1 MTTNDDV
8 ADRLEE
14 FADLLEAQGV
24 EYKPRAYRRAAE
36 NVRESPDDVERL
48 ADDGEDAVAEIEGVG
63 DAIASKVVEY
73 VETGSIAELDELRAE
88 LPVDMEAL
96 TRVEGV
102 GPKTVGALYE
112 ALGVETLD
120 DLEAAAAAGE
130 IREVSGF
137 GAKTEQNIAENIE
150 FAREATERELLGQ
163 ARPYGERVVEYMESR
178 ESAAAVDLAGSLR
191 RWKETIGDVDVLVG
205 SADSTAVVDAFTD
218 WPEADSVIEA
228 GEQKA
233 SVRAGGVRV
242 DCRVVDPSEFG
253 AALQYFTGSKDHN
266 VALRNR
272 AIDRD
277 LKMNEYGVFRVAR
290 SATGSRTQS
299 DDDVSEAALDASGE
313 DPEADQRAGE
323 RVAGE
328 TEVGMYEALD
338 LPPIPPEM
346 RENWGEIEAAES
358 GELPDLVAEDDV
370 RGDLHVHTGWSDG
383 DNTIAEMVAGAAE
396 VGHDY
401 VAVTDHATGPGMVG
415 GVGVSDEQL
424 REQIPEVRAVGDDAD
439 IAVFTGVE
447 ANIGTDGS
455 ISVAEDLLADLDVV
469 VASPHAGLDGDGTD
483 RLVAAAEHPAVD
495 VIGHPTGRYLNQRRG
510 LDVDV
515 ERLATVAA
523 EHDTA
528 LEINANTRRLDL
540 GGSAVK
546 TAVKAGATVAVNT
559 DAHRPAGYEQIR
571 YGVHTARRGWA
582 ATTDVLNTRGPD
594 GIREFVA

>member
-1 MTTNDDV
+1 VSANDEV
-8 ADRLEE
+8 ASRLAE

-48 ADDGEDAVAEIEGVG
+48 AADGEDAVSEIEGVG
-63 DAIASKVVEY
+63 DAIAAKIVEY
-73 VETGSIAELDELRAE
+73 VETGTIAELDELRAE
-88 LPVDMEAL
+88 LPVNMEAL

-112 ALGVETLD
+112 ALGIETLD
-120 DLEAAAAAGE
+120 DLAAAAEAGE

-137 GAKTEQNIAENIE
+137 GAKTEENIAENVA
-150 FAREATERELLGQ
+150 FAREASERELLGE
-163 ARPYGERVVEYMESR
+163 ARPYGESIVAYM
-178 ESAAAVDLAGSLR
+178 AAQPGVAAVDLAGSLR

-205 SADSTAVVDAFTD
+205 SADSATVVDAFTD
-218 WPEADSVIEA
+218 WPEAESVIEA

-277 LKMNEYGVFRVAR
+277 LKMNEYGVF
-290 SATGSRTQS
+290 
-299 DDDVSEAALDASGE
+299 DVSDEALESSGVD
-313 DPEADQRAGE
+313 DPDADQRAGE
-323 RVAGE
+323 RIAGE
-328 TEVGMYEALD
+328 TEAGMYEALD
-338 LPPIPPEM
+338 LPRIPPEM
-346 RENWGEIEAAES
+346 RENWGEIAAAEA
-358 GELPDLVAEDDV
+358 GELPDLVTPDAV
-370 RGDLHVHTGWSDG
+370 RGDLHAHTDWSDG
-383 DNTIAEMVAGAAE
+383 DNTISEMVAGAADF
-396 VGHDY
+396 GHDY
-401 VAVTDHATGPGMVG
+401 VAITDHATGPGMVG
-415 GVGVSDEQL
+415 GVGVSDEKL
-424 REQIPEVRAVGDDAD
+424 REQVSEVRAVADDAD
-439 IAVFTGVE
+439 IDVFAGVE

-455 ISVAEDLLADLDVV
+455 ISVADEVLAELDVV

-483 RLVAAAEHPAVD
+483 RLVAAASHPEVD
-495 VIGHPTGRYLNQRRG
+495 IIGHPTGRYLNRRQG

-528 LEINANTRRLDL
+528 LEINANTHRLDL
-540 GGSAVK
+540 GGHAVK
-546 TAVKAGATVAVNT
+546 TAVEAGATIAVNT
-559 DAHRPAGYEQIR
+559 DAHRPAGYEQVR

-582 ATTDVLNTRGPD
+582 AATDVLNTRDLD